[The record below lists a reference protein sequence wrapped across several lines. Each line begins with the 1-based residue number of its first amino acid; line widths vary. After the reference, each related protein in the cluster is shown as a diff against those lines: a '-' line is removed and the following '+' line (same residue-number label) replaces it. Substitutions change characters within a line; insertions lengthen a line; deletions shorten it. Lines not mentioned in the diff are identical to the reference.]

1 MPAMAWI
8 GGASRCVA
16 DDTIGEEGDVYKLSA
31 PFSKK
36 KKLSAQYISRQEA
49 HWRIL
54 QNYPN
59 KSCTYLVPF
68 RSL

>member
-36 KKLSAQYISRQEA
+36 KVVGTVYIEAGGSLADLTKLSQ
-49 HWRIL
+49 
-54 QNYPN
+54 
-59 KSCTYLVPF
+59 
-68 RSL
+68 

>member
-36 KKLSAQYISRQEA
+36 K
-49 HWRIL
+49 
-54 QNYPN
+54 
-59 KSCTYLVPF
+59 SCRHSIYRGRRLIGGSYKIIPIRVV
-68 RSL
+68 LI